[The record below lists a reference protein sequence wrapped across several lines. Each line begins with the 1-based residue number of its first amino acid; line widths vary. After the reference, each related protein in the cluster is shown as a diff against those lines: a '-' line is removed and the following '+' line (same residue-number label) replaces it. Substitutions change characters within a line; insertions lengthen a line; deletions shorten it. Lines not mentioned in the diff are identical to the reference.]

1 MRKRRQYP
9 MKKRPMNEYQREFEA
24 YVEQEKHLALMILAR
39 AEKWGDKKT
48 AVKHKPYGEW
58 ISYTWAQFGEQ
69 IDAAAMALLSLG
81 VTEKEMIGIF
91 ADNRVE
97 WSIADLAAMSIGAV
111 SVPVYG
117 TNSARET
124 QYIVEDAAIRI
135 LFSGNKEQFGTALSL
150 LGKAESLEKIVVFDR
165 NVGVSKNDN
174 VLRFDE
180 LLAMG
185 RQSGQQDALKY
196 VRSRLRADD
205 LATLIYTSGT
215 TGEPKGV
222 MLTHRNI
229 LSMMFDPDG
238 HLNMGPDDVNLAFLP
253 LSHVFERAWTYF
265 TLMRGAENHYCHDT
279 RAILEFLRESR
290 PMYMCSVPR
299 MWEKIYAKVK
309 EGVHSAPTIKKILFN
324 WALNTGGRFA
334 ALKRDRQPVPVFLAF
349 QHRLAE
355 KLVLGKIRAI
365 FGGRNKFFNCG
376 GSAFSAEIAEFFF
389 NAGVLLLQGYGLTE
403 CFPICIANE
412 THNKFGTC
420 GPVLP
425 LVDVRVSS
433 EGEIQARGP
442 AVMQGYYKKPE
453 LTREMFTED
462 GWIKTGD
469 IGTVDAEGYLTIT
482 DRIKDM
488 MKTSGG
494 KYIAPQHIE
503 TLLKEDY
510 FMDQAAVIGDGR
522 KYVSALIVPSFEQLE
537 NHAAVQ
543 GITFSSREELLKNP
557 GILSFYRE
565 RIDYRTR
572 HLGQVEKV
580 KQFTLLP
587 REFSQENG
595 EVTPTQKIR
604 RKVINA
610 HFKDIIDAM
619 YPD

>member
-1 MRKRRQYP
+1 
-9 MKKRPMNEYQREFEA
+9 MKKRPMSEYQKEFQTF
-24 YVEQEKHLALMILAR
+24 VQQEKHLALMILAR
-39 AEKWGDKKT
+39 AEKWGNSKT

-58 ISYTWAQFGEQ
+58 ISYSWAQFGEQ
-69 IDAAAMALLSLG
+69 IDAAAMALLALG
-81 VTEKEMIGIF
+81 VKEKEMVGIF
-91 ADNRVE
+91 ANNRVE

-124 QYIVEDAAIRI
+124 QYIIEDAEIRI
-135 LFSGNKEQFGTALSL
+135 LFSGNQEQYEIAQSL
-150 LGKAESLEKIVVFDR
+150 LGKAGYLENIVVFDQ
-165 NVGVSKNDN
+165 NIGIAESDKVM
-174 VLRFDE
+174 RFDGF
-180 LLAMG
+180 LAMG
-185 RQSGQQDALKY
+185 RQSGQQDALKS
-196 VRSRLRADD
+196 VRSQVSSDD

-229 LSMMFDPDG
+229 LSMIFDPDG
-238 HLNMGPDDVNLAFLP
+238 HLTLGPDDVNLAFLP

-265 TLMRGAENHYCHDT
+265 TLMRSAENHYCYDT
-279 RAILEFLRESR
+279 KAILEFLRESR

-309 EGVHSAPTIKKILFN
+309 EGVHTAPTVKKILFN
-324 WALNTGGRFA
+324 WAMNTGGRFA
-334 ALKRDRQPVPVFLAF
+334 ALNRDQKPIPAILSI

-355 KLVLGKIRAI
+355 KLVLGKIRSI
-365 FGGRNKFFNCG
+365 FGGRNKYFNCG

-420 GPVLP
+420 GPIMP

-433 EGEIQARGP
+433 EGEILARSP

-503 TLLKEDY
+503 TLLKEDF

-537 NHAAVQ
+537 NHAAEQ
-543 GITFSSREELLKNP
+543 GISFSSREELLNNSK
-557 GILSFYRE
+557 ILSFYRE

-580 KQFTLLP
+580 KKFTLLP
-587 REFSQENG
+587 REFSQEDR
-595 EVTPTQKIR
+595 ELTPTQKIR
-604 RKVINA
+604 RKVINE
-610 HFKDIIDAM
+610 HFKDIIESM

>member
-1 MRKRRQYP
+1 MS
-9 MKKRPMNEYQREFEA
+9 EYQKEFESF
-24 YVEQEKHLALMILAR
+24 VEQEKHIALMILAR
-39 AEKWGDKKT
+39 AQKWGDSKT

-58 ISYTWAQFGEQ
+58 ISNTWAQFGEQ
-69 IDAAAMALLSLG
+69 IDAAAKALLSLG
-81 VTEKEMIGIF
+81 VKEKEMIGIY
-91 ADNRVE
+91 ANNRVE

-111 SVPVYG
+111 SVPIYG

-124 QYIVEDAAIRI
+124 QYIIEDAEIRI
-135 LFSGNKEQFGTALSL
+135 LFSGNNEQTETSLSL
-150 LGKAESLEKIVVFDR
+150 LGKAGYLENVVF
-165 NVGVSKNDN
+165 
-174 VLRFDE
+174 FDQINE
-180 LLAMG
+180 IAKSDTAMHFDDFLSMG
-185 RQSGQQDALKY
+185 RQSGQQDALKTA
-196 VRSRLRADD
+196 RSRVGPDD

-222 MLTHRNI
+222 MLSHRNI
-229 LSMMFDPDG
+229 LAMIFDPDG
-238 HLNMGPDDVNLAFLP
+238 HLTLGPNDVNLAILP

-265 TLMRGAENHYCHDT
+265 VLMRGAENHYCHDT
-279 RAILEFLRESR
+279 KAILEFLRESR

-299 MWEKIYAKVK
+299 MWEKIHAKVK
-309 EGVHSAPTIKKILFN
+309 EGVHTAPTVKKILFN
-324 WALNTGGRFA
+324 WAVDTGGRFA
-334 ALKRDRQPVPVFLAF
+334 SLKRDQKPIPAFLAF
-349 QHRLAE
+349 QHKLAE

-365 FGGRNKFFNCG
+365 FGGRNTFFNCG

-389 NAGVLLLQGYGLTE
+389 NTGVLLLQGYGLTE

-420 GPVLP
+420 GPVVP
-425 LVDVRVSS
+425 LVEVRVSS

-442 AVMQGYYKKPE
+442 AMMQGYYKKPE

-469 IGTVDAEGYLTIT
+469 IGIVDSEGYLSIT

-510 FMDQAAVIGDGR
+510 FMDQVAVIGDGR

-537 NHAAVQ
+537 KHATEQ
-543 GITFSSREELLKNP
+543 GISFSSREELLKNP
-557 GILSFYRE
+557 RILSFYRE

-580 KQFTLLP
+580 KKFTLLS
-587 REFSQENG
+587 REFSQENR
-595 EVTPTQKIR
+595 ELTPTLKIR
-604 RKVINA
+604 RKVVND
-610 HFKDIIDAM
+610 HFRDAIEAM
-619 YPD
+619 YLD

>member
-1 MRKRRQYP
+1 
-9 MKKRPMNEYQREFEA
+9 MKKKSMSEYQREFEA
-24 YVEQEKHLALMILAR
+24 FIQHERHLALMILSR
-39 AEKWGDKKT
+39 VEKWGESKI

-58 ISYTWAQFGEQ
+58 ISYTWAQFGDQ
-69 IDAAAMALLSLG
+69 IDAAAMALLSMG
-81 VTEKEMIGIF
+81 VKEKEMIGIF
-91 ADNRVE
+91 ANNRVE

-111 SVPVYG
+111 SVPIYG
-117 TNSARET
+117 TNSIRET
-124 QYIVEDAAIRI
+124 QYIIEDAKIRI
-135 LFSGNKEQFGTALSL
+135 LFSGNQDQYEKVLSL
-150 LGKAESLEKIVVFDR
+150 LNIAESLDKIVVLDR
-165 NVGVSKNDN
+165 NIPIENSNN
-174 VLRFDE
+174 VIRFDD
-180 LLAMG
+180 LLTMG
-185 RQSGQQDALKY
+185 RQSGQQDSLKAA
-196 VRSRLRADD
+196 RSRVSSDD

-229 LSMMFDPDG
+229 LSMLFEPDG
-238 HLNMGPDDVNLAFLP
+238 HLTLGPDDVNLAFLP

-265 TLMRGAENHYCHDT
+265 TLMRSGENHYCHDSK
-279 RAILEFLRESR
+279 AILEFLRESR

-309 EGVHSAPTIKKILFN
+309 ESVHTAPTVTKIIFN
-324 WALNTGGRFA
+324 WALSIGGRVA
-334 ALKRDRQPVPVFLAF
+334 SLKRDQKPIPAFLSF
-349 QHRLAE
+349 QHKLAE

-365 FGGRNKFFNCG
+365 FGGRNKIFNCG

-389 NAGVLLLQGYGLTE
+389 NTGVLLLQGYGLTE

-425 LVDVRVSS
+425 LVDVRVSP
-433 EGEIQARGP
+433 EGEIQAKGP
-442 AVMQGYYKKPE
+442 AMMQGYYNKPE

-503 TLLKEDY
+503 TLLKEDF

-522 KYVSALIVPSFEQLE
+522 KYASALIVPSFEQLE
-537 NHAAVQ
+537 KHALEQ
-543 GITFSSREELLKNP
+543 GISFSSRDDLLKNP
-557 GILSFYRE
+557 KILSFYRE

-572 HLGQVEKV
+572 HLGQVEKL
-580 KQFTLLP
+580 KKFTLLP
-587 REFSQENG
+587 REFSQENR
-595 EVTPTQKIR
+595 ELTPTQKIR
-604 RKVINA
+604 RKVIND
-610 HFKDIIDAM
+610 HFKDAIEAM
-619 YPD
+619 YTD

>member
-1 MRKRRQYP
+1 
-9 MKKRPMNEYQREFEA
+9 MKKRPMSEYQREFDA
-24 YVEQEKHLALMILAR
+24 FIEQEKHLALMVLTR
-39 AEKWGDKKT
+39 AEKWGDSKT

-58 ISYTWAQFGEQ
+58 ISYTWAQFKDQ
-69 IDAAAMALLSLG
+69 IDAVAMALLSLG
-81 VTEKEMIGIF
+81 VKEKEMVGIF

-124 QYIVEDAAIRI
+124 QYIVEDAATRI
-135 LFSGNKEQFGTALSL
+135 LFSGNKEQFDTALPL

-165 NVGVSKNDN
+165 NVDVSKNDN
-174 VLRFDE
+174 VVRFDD

-185 RQSGQQDALKY
+185 RQSGQQDALKS

-334 ALKRDRQPVPVFLAF
+334 ALNRDRQPVPVFLAF

-365 FGGRNKFFNCG
+365 FGGRNKLFNCG

-537 NHAAVQ
+537 NHAAEQ

-595 EVTPTQKIR
+595 EMTPTQKIR

-610 HFKDIIDAM
+610 HFKDIIDVM

>member
-1 MRKRRQYP
+1 
-9 MKKRPMNEYQREFEA
+9 MKKKSMSEYQREFEA
-24 YVEQEKHLALMILAR
+24 FIQHERHLALMILSR
-39 AEKWGDKKT
+39 VEKWGESKI

-58 ISYTWAQFGEQ
+58 ISYTWAQFGDQ
-69 IDAAAMALLSLG
+69 IDAAAMALLSMG
-81 VTEKEMIGIF
+81 VKEKEMIGIF
-91 ADNRVE
+91 ANNRVE

-111 SVPVYG
+111 SVPIYG
-117 TNSARET
+117 TNSIRET
-124 QYIVEDAAIRI
+124 QYIIEDAKIRI
-135 LFSGNKEQFGTALSL
+135 LFSGNQDQYEKVLSL
-150 LGKAESLEKIVVFDR
+150 LNIAESLDKIVVLDR
-165 NVGVSKNDN
+165 NIPIENSNN
-174 VLRFDE
+174 VIRFDD
-180 LLAMG
+180 LLTMG
-185 RQSGQQDALKY
+185 RQSGQQDSLKAA
-196 VRSRLRADD
+196 RSRVSSDD

-229 LSMMFDPDG
+229 LSMLFEPDG
-238 HLNMGPDDVNLAFLP
+238 HLTLGPDDVNLAFLP

-265 TLMRGAENHYCHDT
+265 TLMRSGENHYCHDSK
-279 RAILEFLRESR
+279 AILEFLRESR

-309 EGVHSAPTIKKILFN
+309 EGVHTAPTVTKIIFN
-324 WALNTGGRFA
+324 WALSIGGRVA
-334 ALKRDRQPVPVFLAF
+334 SLKRDQKPIPAFLSF
-349 QHRLAE
+349 QHKLAE

-365 FGGRNKFFNCG
+365 FGGRNKIFNCG

-389 NAGVLLLQGYGLTE
+389 NTGVLLLQGYGLTE

-425 LVDVRVSS
+425 LVDVRVSP
-433 EGEIQARGP
+433 EGEIQAKGP
-442 AVMQGYYKKPE
+442 AMMQGYYNKPE

-503 TLLKEDY
+503 TLLKEDF

-522 KYVSALIVPSFEQLE
+522 KYASALIVPSFEQLE
-537 NHAAVQ
+537 KHALEQ
-543 GITFSSREELLKNP
+543 GISFSSRDDLLKNP
-557 GILSFYRE
+557 KILSFYRE

-572 HLGQVEKV
+572 HLGQVEKL
-580 KQFTLLP
+580 KKFTLLP
-587 REFSQENG
+587 REFSQENR
-595 EVTPTQKIR
+595 ELTPTQKIR
-604 RKVINA
+604 RKVIND
-610 HFKDIIDAM
+610 HFKDAIEAM
-619 YPD
+619 YTD

>member
-1 MRKRRQYP
+1 
-9 MKKRPMNEYQREFEA
+9 MKKRPMSEYQKEFEIF
-24 YVEQEKHLALMILAR
+24 VEQEKHLALMILAR
-39 AEKWGDKKT
+39 AQKWGDQKT

-58 ISYTWAQFGEQ
+58 ISYTWAQFAEQ
-69 IDAAAMALLSLG
+69 IDATAMALLFLG
-81 VTEKEMIGIF
+81 VKEKEMIGIF
-91 ADNRVE
+91 ASNRAE

-117 TNSARET
+117 TNSVRET
-124 QYIVEDAAIRI
+124 QYIIEDAKIRI
-135 LFSGNKEQFGTALSL
+135 LFSGDREQTGTALSL
-150 LGKAESLEKIVVFDR
+150 LGKAESLENVVVFDQHIDIIK
-165 NVGVSKNDN
+165 SDN
-174 VLRFDE
+174 VRRFDDF
-180 LLAMG
+180 LAMG
-185 RQSGQQDALKY
+185 RQSGQQEALRAA
-196 VRSRLRADD
+196 RSRLHADD

-238 HLNMGPDDVNLAFLP
+238 HLTLGPDDVNLAFLP

-265 TLMRGAENHYCHDT
+265 TLMRSAENHYCHDT
-279 RAILEFLRESR
+279 KAILEFLRESR

-309 EGVHSAPTIKKILFN
+309 EGVHTAPTTKKILFN
-324 WALNTGGRFA
+324 WALNTGGRFS
-334 ALKRDRQPVPVFLAF
+334 ALKRDQKPVPASLAF

-389 NAGVLLLQGYGLTE
+389 NTGVLLLQGYGLTE

-425 LVDVRVSS
+425 LVDVRVSP

-537 NHAAVQ
+537 KYAVEE
-543 GITFSSREELLKNP
+543 GIPFSSREALLKDP
-557 GILSFYRE
+557 KILSFYRE

-572 HLGQVEKV
+572 HLGRVEKV
-580 KQFTLLP
+580 KQFTLLA
-587 REFSQENG
+587 REFSQENR
-595 EVTPTQKIR
+595 ELTPTQKIR
-604 RKVINA
+604 RKVIND
-610 HFKDIIDAM
+610 HFRDVIAAM

>member
-1 MRKRRQYP
+1 
-9 MKKRPMNEYQREFEA
+9 MKKIAISEYRAEFEA
-24 YVEQEKHLALMILAR
+24 FIEQERHLALMIFLR
-39 AEKWGDKKT
+39 VDRWGNSKT

-58 ISYTWAQFGEQ
+58 ISYTWAEFGEQ
-69 IDAAAMALLSLG
+69 IDAAAMALLSMG
-81 VTEKEMIGIF
+81 VKEKEMVGIF

-111 SVPVYG
+111 SVPIYG
-117 TNSARET
+117 TNSARES
-124 QYIVEDAAIRI
+124 QYIVEDAQIRI
-135 LFSGNKEQFGTALSL
+135 LFSGNQQQYETSLSL
-150 LGKAESLEKIVVFDR
+150 LGTAAYLENIVVFDR
-165 NVGVSKNDN
+165 NITIANSDKVMH
-174 VLRFDE
+174 FDDF
-180 LLAMG
+180 LAMG
-185 RQSGQQDALKY
+185 RHSDQQDALKSA
-196 VRSRLRADD
+196 RSQLSADD

-215 TGEPKGV
+215 TGEPKGA

-229 LSMMFDPDG
+229 LSMVFDPDEN
-238 HLNMGPDDVNLAFLP
+238 LTLGPDDVSLAFLP

-265 TLMRGAENHYCHDT
+265 TLMRSGENHYCHDT
-279 RAILEFLRESR
+279 KAILEFLRESR

-309 EGVHSAPTIKKILFN
+309 EGVHTAPTVKKILFN
-324 WALNTGGRFA
+324 WALSVGGRVA
-334 ALKRDRQPVPVFLAF
+334 TSVRDQKPIPVLLSF
-349 QHRLAE
+349 QHKLAE

-365 FGGRNKFFNCG
+365 FGGRNKIFNCG

-389 NAGVLLLQGYGLTE
+389 NTGVLLLQGYGLTE

-425 LVDVRVSS
+425 LVDVRVSP

-442 AVMQGYYKKPE
+442 AVMQGYYNKPE
-453 LTREMFTED
+453 LTQEMFTED

-503 TLLKEDY
+503 TLLKEDF

-522 KYVSALIVPSFEQLE
+522 KYVSALIVPSFEPLE
-537 NHAAVQ
+537 KYATEQ
-543 GITFSSREELLKNP
+543 GIPFSSRDALLKNP
-557 GILSFYRE
+557 EILSFYRE

-580 KQFTLLP
+580 KKFALLP
-587 REFSQENG
+587 REFSQEKR
-595 EVTPTQKIR
+595 ELTPTQKIR
-604 RKVINA
+604 RKVIND
-610 HFKDIIDAM
+610 HFKDIIETM
-619 YPD
+619 YPDG

>member
-1 MRKRRQYP
+1 
-9 MKKRPMNEYQREFEA
+9 MKKRPMSEYQKEFEA
-24 YVEQEKHLALMILAR
+24 FVEQEKHLGLMILAR
-39 AEKWGDKKT
+39 AEKWGDSKT

-58 ISYTWAQFGEQ
+58 ISYTWAQFGDQ

-81 VTEKEMIGIF
+81 VKEKEMIGIF
-91 ADNRVE
+91 ANNRVE

-111 SVPVYG
+111 SVPIYG

-124 QYIVEDAAIRI
+124 QYIIEDAEIRI
-135 LFSGNKEQFGTALSL
+135 LFSGDKYQSETALSL
-150 LGKAESLEKIVVFDR
+150 LGKAGYLEKIVVFDQ
-165 NVGVSKNDN
+165 NIGIAKNDN
-174 VLRFDE
+174 VMRFDDF
-180 LLAMG
+180 LALG
-185 RQSGQQDALKY
+185 RQSGQQDAFKAA
-196 VRSRLRADD
+196 RSRVSADD

-229 LSMMFDPDG
+229 LSMLFDPDG
-238 HLNMGPDDVNLAFLP
+238 HLTLGPDDVNLAFLP

-265 TLMRGAENHYCHDT
+265 TLMRSAENHYCHDT
-279 RAILEFLRESR
+279 KAILEFLQESR

-309 EGVHSAPTIKKILFN
+309 EGVHTAPMIKKIIFN
-324 WALNTGGRFA
+324 WALDTGGRFA
-334 ALKRDRQPVPVFLAF
+334 SFKRDQKPIPAILAF
-349 QHRLAE
+349 KHSLAE

-442 AVMQGYYKKPE
+442 AVMLGYYKKPE
-453 LTREMFTED
+453 LTREMFTDD
-462 GWIKTGD
+462 GWLKTGD
-469 IGTVDAEGYLTIT
+469 IGTVDPEGYLTIT

-503 TLLKEDY
+503 TLLKEDL
-510 FMDQAAVIGDGR
+510 FMDQAAAIGDGR

-537 NHAAVQ
+537 NHATKQ
-543 GITFSSREELLKNP
+543 GISFSSREELLKNSR
-557 GILSFYRE
+557 ILSFYRE

-580 KQFTLLP
+580 KKFTLLP
-587 REFSQENG
+587 REFSQEDR
-595 EVTPTQKIR
+595 ELTPTQKIR
-604 RKVINA
+604 RKVINE
-610 HFKDIIDAM
+610 HFKDAIEAM
-619 YPD
+619 YQD

>member
-1 MRKRRQYP
+1 
-9 MKKRPMNEYQREFEA
+9 MKKRPMSEYQKEFEMF
-24 YVEQEKHLALMILAR
+24 VEQEKHLALMILAR
-39 AEKWGDKKT
+39 VEKWGNSKT

-58 ISYTWAQFGEQ
+58 ISYSWAQFGEQ
-69 IDAAAMALLSLG
+69 IDAAAMALLALG
-81 VTEKEMIGIF
+81 VKEKEMIGIF
-91 ADNRVE
+91 ANNRVE

-124 QYIVEDAAIRI
+124 QYIIEDAEIRI
-135 LFSGNKEQFGTALSL
+135 LFSGNQEQFETAQSL
-150 LGKAESLEKIVVFDR
+150 LGKAGYLENIVVFDQ
-165 NVGVSKNDN
+165 NIGIAESDN
-174 VLRFDE
+174 VTRFDDF
-180 LLAMG
+180 LTMG
-185 RQSGQQDALKY
+185 RQSGQQDALKS
-196 VRSRLRADD
+196 VRSQVSADD

-229 LSMMFDPDG
+229 LSMIFDPDG
-238 HLNMGPDDVNLAFLP
+238 HLTLGPDDVNLAFLP

-265 TLMRGAENHYCHDT
+265 TLMRSAENHYCHDT
-279 RAILEFLRESR
+279 KAILEFLRESR

-309 EGVHSAPTIKKILFN
+309 EGVHTAPTVKKILFN
-324 WALNTGGRFA
+324 WAMNTGGRFA
-334 ALKRDRQPVPVFLAF
+334 ALKRDQKPVPAILSI

-365 FGGRNKFFNCG
+365 FGGRNKYFNCG

-420 GPVLP
+420 GPVMP

-433 EGEIQARGP
+433 EGEILARSP
-442 AVMQGYYKKPE
+442 AMMQGYYKKPE

-469 IGTVDAEGYLTIT
+469 IGTVDAEGYLSIT

-503 TLLKEDY
+503 TLLKEDF

-537 NHAAVQ
+537 NHAAEQ
-543 GITFSSREELLKNP
+543 GITFSSREELLNNSK
-557 GILSFYRE
+557 ILSFYRE

-580 KQFTLLP
+580 KKFTLLP
-587 REFSQENG
+587 REFSQEDR
-595 EVTPTQKIR
+595 ELTPTQKIR
-604 RKVINA
+604 RKVINE
-610 HFKDIIDAM
+610 HFKDIIESM

>member
-1 MRKRRQYP
+1 MS
-9 MKKRPMNEYQREFEA
+9 EYQREFEA
-24 YVEQEKHLALMILAR
+24 FIQQEKHLALMILAR
-39 AEKWGDKKT
+39 VEKWGESKT

-58 ISYTWAQFGEQ
+58 ISYTWAEFGEQ
-69 IDAAAMALLSLG
+69 IDAAAMALLSMG
-81 VTEKEMIGIF
+81 VKEKEMVGIF

-111 SVPVYG
+111 SVPIYG
-117 TNSARET
+117 TNSARES
-124 QYIVEDAAIRI
+124 QYIVEDAQIRI
-135 LFSGNKEQFGTALSL
+135 LFSGNQQQYETSLSL
-150 LGKAESLEKIVVFDR
+150 LGTAAYLENIVVFDR
-165 NVGVSKNDN
+165 NITIANSDKVMH
-174 VLRFDE
+174 FDDF
-180 LLAMG
+180 LAMG
-185 RQSGQQDALKY
+185 RHSDQQDALKSA
-196 VRSRLRADD
+196 RSQLSADD

-215 TGEPKGV
+215 TGEPKGA

-229 LSMMFDPDG
+229 LSMVFDPDEN
-238 HLNMGPDDVNLAFLP
+238 LTLGPDDVSLAFLP

-265 TLMRGAENHYCHDT
+265 TLMRSGENHYCHDT
-279 RAILEFLRESR
+279 KAILEFLRESR

-309 EGVHSAPTIKKILFN
+309 EGVHTAPTVKKILFN
-324 WALNTGGRFA
+324 WALSVGGRVA
-334 ALKRDRQPVPVFLAF
+334 TSVRDQKPIPVLLSF
-349 QHRLAE
+349 QHKLAE

-365 FGGRNKFFNCG
+365 FGGRNKIFNCG

-389 NAGVLLLQGYGLTE
+389 NTGVLLLQGYGLTE

-425 LVDVRVSS
+425 LVDVRVSP

-442 AVMQGYYKKPE
+442 AVMQGYYNKPE
-453 LTREMFTED
+453 LTQEMFTED

-503 TLLKEDY
+503 TLLKEDF

-522 KYVSALIVPSFEQLE
+522 KYVSALIVPSFEPLE
-537 NHAAVQ
+537 KYATEQ
-543 GITFSSREELLKNP
+543 GIPFSSRDALLKNP
-557 GILSFYRE
+557 EILSFYRE

-580 KQFTLLP
+580 KKFALLP
-587 REFSQENG
+587 REFSQEKR
-595 EVTPTQKIR
+595 ELTPTQKIR
-604 RKVINA
+604 RKVIND
-610 HFKDIIDAM
+610 HFKDIIETM
-619 YPD
+619 YPDG

>member
-1 MRKRRQYP
+1 
-9 MKKRPMNEYQREFEA
+9 MKKSMSEYQREFEA
-24 YVEQEKHLALMILAR
+24 FIQHERHLALMILSR
-39 AEKWGDKKT
+39 VEKWGESKI

-58 ISYTWAQFGEQ
+58 ISYTWAQFGDQ
-69 IDAAAMALLSLG
+69 IDAAAMALLSMG
-81 VTEKEMIGIF
+81 VKEKEMIGIF
-91 ADNRVE
+91 ANNRVE

-111 SVPVYG
+111 SVPIYG
-117 TNSARET
+117 TNSIRET
-124 QYIVEDAAIRI
+124 QYIIEDAKIRI
-135 LFSGNKEQFGTALSL
+135 LFSGNQDQYEKVLSL
-150 LGKAESLEKIVVFDR
+150 LNIAESLDKIVVLDR
-165 NVGVSKNDN
+165 NIPIENSNN
-174 VLRFDE
+174 VIRFDD
-180 LLAMG
+180 LLTMG
-185 RQSGQQDALKY
+185 RQSGQQDSLKAA
-196 VRSRLRADD
+196 RSRVSSDD

-229 LSMMFDPDG
+229 LSMLFEPDG
-238 HLNMGPDDVNLAFLP
+238 HLTLGPDDVNLAFLP

-265 TLMRGAENHYCHDT
+265 TLMRSGENHYCHDSK
-279 RAILEFLRESR
+279 AILEFLRESR

-309 EGVHSAPTIKKILFN
+309 ESVHTAPTVTKIIFN
-324 WALNTGGRFA
+324 WALSIGGRVA
-334 ALKRDRQPVPVFLAF
+334 SLKRDQKPIPAFLSF
-349 QHRLAE
+349 QHKLAE

-365 FGGRNKFFNCG
+365 FGGRNKIFNCG

-389 NAGVLLLQGYGLTE
+389 NTGVLLLQGYGLTE

-425 LVDVRVSS
+425 LVDVRVSP
-433 EGEIQARGP
+433 EGEIQAKGP
-442 AVMQGYYKKPE
+442 AMMQGYYNKPE

-503 TLLKEDY
+503 TLLKEDF

-522 KYVSALIVPSFEQLE
+522 KYASALIVPSFEQLE
-537 NHAAVQ
+537 KHALEQ
-543 GITFSSREELLKNP
+543 GISFSSRDDLLKNP
-557 GILSFYRE
+557 KILSFYRE

-572 HLGQVEKV
+572 HLGQVEKL
-580 KQFTLLP
+580 KKFTLLP
-587 REFSQENG
+587 REFSQENR
-595 EVTPTQKIR
+595 ELTPTQKIR
-604 RKVINA
+604 RKVIND
-610 HFKDIIDAM
+610 HFKDAIEAM
-619 YPD
+619 YTD

>member
-1 MRKRRQYP
+1 
-9 MKKRPMNEYQREFEA
+9 MKKRPMSEYRREFEA

-39 AEKWGDKKT
+39 ADKWGDKKT

-58 ISYTWAQFGEQ
+58 ISYSWAQFVEQ

-97 WSIADLAAMSIGAV
+97 WSIADLASMSIGAV

-135 LFSGNKEQFGTALSL
+135 LFSGNKEQFDTALSL

-165 NVGVSKNDN
+165 NVDVSKNDN
-174 VLRFDE
+174 VVRFDD

-185 RQSGQQDALKY
+185 RQSGQQDALKS

-433 EGEIQARGP
+433 EGEIQARGH

-469 IGTVDAEGYLTIT
+469 VGTVDAEGYLTIT

-537 NHAAVQ
+537 NHAAEQ
-543 GITFSSREELLKNP
+543 GITVSSREELLKNP
-557 GILSFYRE
+557 RILSFYRE

-587 REFSQENG
+587 REFSQESG